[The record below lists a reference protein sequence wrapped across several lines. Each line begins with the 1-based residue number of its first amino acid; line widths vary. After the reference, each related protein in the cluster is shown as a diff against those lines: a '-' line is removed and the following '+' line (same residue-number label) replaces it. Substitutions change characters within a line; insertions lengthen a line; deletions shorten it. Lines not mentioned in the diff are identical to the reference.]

1 MTRIRELCILI
12 PARLLMQN
20 TAELKMNSD
29 IQRCGPMGKGRG
41 ETDGVHN
48 SKFQLIKADVY
59 ITSCWRAAAT
69 IMPPL
74 LCPCGRRSALRHGA
88 DGNITAISP
97 RPTRSHT
104 HLCSR
109 LTRQHSGEQS
119 GLVTLTFLLTLKVVS
134 QSRVM

>member
-59 ITSCWRAAAT
+59 IISCRRAAAT
-69 IMPPL
+69 I
-74 LCPCGRRSALRHGA
+74 CPRSSAPVGA
-88 DGNITAISP
+88 EAPCATEQTA
-97 RPTRSHT
+97 T
-104 HLCSR
+104 
-109 LTRQHSGEQS
+109 
-119 GLVTLTFLLTLKVVS
+119 
-134 QSRVM
+134 